1 MRLSRRTRLA
11 GVAFVAVGSL
21 TLAACGGGSD
31 DKSGGTDS
39 VITVYGTNPQNPLIP
54 TATNEVG
61 GGDPLDNLFSGLVAY
76 NTDGSVSNEVAE
88 SIEPDAAKKVWTVK
102 I

>member
-1 MRLSRRTRLA
+1 M
-11 GVAFVAVGSL
+11 
-21 TLAACGGGSD
+21 AA
-31 DKSGGTDS
+31 KS

-76 NTDGSVSNEVAE
+76 NTDGSVTNEVAE
-88 SIEPDAAKKVWTVK
+88 SIEPDAAKQGLDRQDQGRPEVHRRFGRHG
-102 I
+102 